1 MSDLHPNTTSQ
12 WNDLSLYEYSMNQT
26 NQLQIKKSDIFDSIL
41 ELKERLSDI
50 GIEYSTGKIQING
63 EVYLPKFKVQSKKWA
78 FFDGL
83 NEEEKIVLSKNKW
96 KVIDIG
102 RIKNRAEVDQL
113 ILELFK

>member
-1 MSDLHPNTTSQ
+1 M
-12 WNDLSLYEYSMNQT
+12 
-26 NQLQIKKSDIFDSIL
+26 FDAIL

-50 GIEYSTGKIQING
+50 GLEYNTGKIQING
-63 EVYLPKFKVQSKKWA
+63 EVYSPKFKVQSKKWA

-83 NEEEKIVLSKNKW
+83 NEEERIVLNENKW

-102 RIKNRAEVDQL
+102 GIKNKAEVDQL

>member
-1 MSDLHPNTTSQ
+1 
-12 WNDLSLYEYSMNQT
+12 MNQT

-63 EVYLPKFKVQSKKWA
+63 EVYSPKFKVQSKKWA